1 MSVIFDCHPTLVG
14 RSSLPLALA
23 RQSIA
28 KLQLAAGGMGVNPP
42 GHELPTWPIAVF
54 LFTAVCALSFS
65 AVFHLCFCNS
75 EHVSCALARFDYAGI
90 GMLIVGSTVPA
101 IYYSMFCQTEW
112 VFFYLSVSGSIN
124 VMTTLATFSETMALP
139 QVGFRV
145 WLN

>member
-1 MSVIFDCHPTLVG
+1 
-14 RSSLPLALA
+14 
-23 RQSIA
+23 
-28 KLQLAAGGMGVNPP
+28 MGVNPP

-112 VFFYLSVSGSIN
+112 VFFYLSVSGIIN

-139 QVGFRV
+139 QVGFLI